1 MANHQDRIQRLH
13 QLAEK
18 VRTVAE
24 GMHDLQYR
32 RTMVLIAE
40 SYDQMAIKL
49 AFLSQH
55 LSRRKNLV
63 RDLALSRKRRRSRS
77 QNSPLLKL
85 LLLALVRQKQSLP
98 PHGGTWGRGHWL
110 HLIPVGHQAIRVLM
124 GWPLFVDCLK
134 RQLLQTD
141 TVPLTTL
148 NHFNHFVCDQFC
160 DGVIAIS

>member
-1 MANHQDRIQRLH
+1 MVEMANHQDRIHRLH

-55 LSRRKNLV
+55 LSLPEEPSPG
-63 RDLALSRKRRRSRS
+63 LSPESETSKVAE
-77 QNSPLLKL
+77 PK
-85 LLLALVRQKQSLP
+85 
-98 PHGGTWGRGHWL
+98 
-110 HLIPVGHQAIRVLM
+110 
-124 GWPLFVDCLK
+124 
-134 RQLLQTD
+134 
-141 TVPLTTL
+141 
-148 NHFNHFVCDQFC
+148 
-160 DGVIAIS
+160 